1 MFGEGLETVVG
12 TVHNK
17 CLEKDWK
24 RVGTVT
30 LTVAVEGLH
39 GESKFDKGSE
49 LLYHKTLLPPMATA
63 TVMASPD
70 LMGWS

>member
-1 MFGEGLETVVG
+1 MQGKENVYQDRVVSMPS
-12 TVHNK
+12 TK
-17 CLEKDWK
+17 SITRSKPA
-24 RVGTVT
+24 TFAA
-30 LTVAVEGLH
+30 AVEGLH

>member
-1 MFGEGLETVVG
+1 MFGEGLE
-12 TVHNK
+12 
-17 CLEKDWK
+17 

-30 LTVAVEGLH
+30 LTAAVEGLH